1 MLLRTVLIVLL
12 SLAVTLARAES
23 CAPPPP
29 PLRDL
34 VGIAYYTDGAHSLID
49 PQRKAQNAALAKPL
63 NDFLHEVV
71 RQSDRWIERADP
83 AAAQCALSWL
93 ASWAQG
99 GAFEGEMRHINN
111 NQADYMRQNALAVV
125 GIVYLK
131 TRSQADADSRAAI
144 EPWLRRLAVANLGYW
159 QDLRRSRNNHYY
171 WTGLGVMAAAIAC
184 HDAGLRS
191 AARAVYRSGID
202 AIQDDGSL
210 PLEMHRGERALLYHN
225 YALEPLVMMAELA
238 PAAGEDWYGYRDG
251 RIDLLARRVA
261 AGQADSRDFAAAAG
275 AAQQPLPA
283 REASWVAFYLLRAPS
298 PAPFAA
304 LAAAGPFRNRQ
315 LGGDLSRMAAQG
327 ILH

>member
-1 MLLRTVLIVLL
+1 MLLRTLL
-12 SLAVTLARAES
+12 SMLLTLAAARAQA
-23 CAPPPP
+23 APCPAVPP

-34 VGIAYYTDGAHSLID
+34 VGIGYYTDSAHSLID
-49 PQRKAQNAALAKPL
+49 PQLKAQNEALTKPL
-63 NDFLHEVV
+63 VDFLQLVT

-93 ASWAQG
+93 ASWARG

-111 NQADYMRQNALAVV
+111 HQADYMRQNALAVV

-131 TRSQADADSRAAI
+131 TRSQADAASRAAI
-144 EPWLRRLAVANLGYW
+144 EPWLRRLAVANLAYW
-159 QDLRRSRNNHYY
+159 QNLRLARNNHYY
-171 WTGLGVMAAAIAC
+171 WTGLGVMAAAVADN
-184 HDAGLRS
+184 DAALRR
-191 AARAVYRSGID
+191 AARAIYRAGID

-210 PLEMHRGERALLYHN
+210 ALEMNRGERALLYHN

-238 PAAGEDWYGYRDG
+238 RAADEDWYSYRDG

-261 AGQADSRDFAAAAG
+261 AGQADSGSFADAAG
-275 AAQQPLPA
+275 VAQLPLPA

-315 LGGDLSRMAAQG
+315 LGGDLSCMAAQG